1 MGAADAS
8 VAAFAAP
15 FHGFLRKLFNRFM
28 NDSVTGHALSV
39 EVRVF

>member
-1 MGAADAS
+1 MDAADAS

-15 FHGFLRKLFNRFM
+15 FHEFLRNLFNRFM
-28 NDSVTGHALSV
+28 NDSVAGHALSV